1 MQTLRMGHVKKKNF
15 FHKDILNKIYFIR
28 IFKDTLNKIFKK
40 EVKQKDIPGGLV
52 VKTQHFHCWG
62 PGSIPGRGTKVPE
75 ALLHGQKKRRK
86 KT

>member
-1 MQTLRMGHVKKKNF
+1 MGHVKKKNF

-52 VKTQHFHCWG
+52 VKTQHFHC
-62 PGSIPGRGTKVPE
+62 
-75 ALLHGQKKRRK
+75 
-86 KT
+86 